1 MTGCTGEPEA
11 SCAAESG
18 LLRGEMSFRGLHIS
32 ISLPFPS
39 FPQTAQKEPRLVETT
54 ERVGRQK
61 SSCGKKQC
69 WRHGGPGGLSHCPR
83 AGCTETVW
91 QMGCLEM
98 KLLEVLFCKR
108 ELCLKDSCNEPTEPL
123 CSLFSTTIPG
133 TSTLSPCGEPGE
145 GS

>member
-54 ERVGRQK
+54 ERVGRQNPAVVRN
-61 SSCGKKQC
+61 SA
-69 WRHGGPGGLSHCPR
+69 GG
-83 AGCTETVW
+83 
-91 QMGCLEM
+91 MGDQ
-98 KLLEVLFCKR
+98 EV
-108 ELCLKDSCNEPTEPL
+108 
-123 CSLFSTTIPG
+123 
-133 TSTLSPCGEPGE
+133 
-145 GS
+145 